1 MKNKKTLIWEILF
14 LVLVFGATVYGV
26 FRGEDLERIEEIIE
40 RTQKIYLVPAV
51 LCVVFFIWGE
61 SIIIYYMMGT
71 LHVRLKKWTCFL
83 FSSIGFFY
91 SCITPSASGGQPAQI
106 YYMKKKDVPI
116 PVSTLVLMVV
126 TITYKAV
133 LVLIGLG
140 MMVFGQGFIRK
151 YLTGVLPVF
160 YLGIA
165 LNVICVGV
173 LVLLVFHTTLAETIV
188 SKCLTLLEKI
198 HILRYKE
205 SRHEKLRC
213 GMEKYRET
221 AVYAD
226 PLSFPPDAEQPD
238 FYTGEEA
245 PHIVFTPYLRALAAQ
260 LTEGIA
266 SPAEKAKRIYDYV
279 TLNVRY
285 HFQPSY
291 FVHESIAENCARSRR
306 GDCGIM
312 ALTFITLCRIAG
324 IPARW
329 ESGFAVAPGDAG
341 CHDWA
346 RFYVAPKGWMYADCS
361 YGASMA
367 RRGDEVLRRHYF
379 GSLDTGRMVANSAF
393 EAPFD
398 PPMLG
403 FRSDPYDN
411 QSGEM
416 EADGVGLYGDD
427 TVTTKEVLK
436 FEEVE

>member
-1 MKNKKTLIWEILF
+1 MGYPIITVSRQYGSAGRDVARKVPEELKIPYYDKEVISMTAAQTGFSEEVVRNEERKRSVLSNPLFSLTQMIDVQVFMTQSEIIQQLAVQPCVIVGRCADYVLRDKEILS
-14 LVLVFGATVYGV
+14 VFINAPL
-26 FRGEDLERIEEIIE
+26 RDRIERVKTFYNRKE
-40 RTQKIYLVPAV
+40 RDIRALVPVAGQEV
-51 LCVVFFIWGE
+51 QAWLPLPAACPQQSNIELLDCTPGGVAAPEYAPQRTMWWKTNGVGE
-61 SIIIYYMMGT
+61 FSVTYRY
-71 LHVRLKKWTCFL
+71 L
-83 FSSIGFFY
+83 FRAEYTAPMSLS
-91 SCITPSASGGQPAQI
+91 
-106 YYMKKKDVPI
+106 
-116 PVSTLVLMVV
+116 LE
-126 TITYKAV
+126 
-133 LVLIGLG
+133 
-140 MMVFGQGFIRK
+140 
-151 YLTGVLPVF
+151 
-160 YLGIA
+160 
-165 LNVICVGV
+165 
-173 LVLLVFHTTLAETIV
+173 LA
-188 SKCLTLLEKI
+188 
-198 HILRYKE
+198 
-205 SRHEKLRC
+205 
-213 GMEKYRET
+213 
-221 AVYAD
+221 
-226 PLSFPPDAEQPD
+226 QPD
-238 FYTGEEA
+238 FDLEEQP

-260 LTEGIA
+260 LTEGIT

>member
-1 MKNKKTLIWEILF
+1 MRPPSWLPLPAACLSQSDIELEEFTEEPTVIAPENAPQRTVCWEADLTENRT
-14 LVLVFGATVYGV
+14 FGA
-26 FRGEDLERIEEIIE
+26 E
-40 RTQKIYLVPAV
+40 
-51 LCVVFFIWGE
+51 
-61 SIIIYYMMGT
+61 
-71 LHVRLKKWTCFL
+71 
-83 FSSIGFFY
+83 Y
-91 SCITPSASGGQPAQI
+91 S
-106 YYMKKKDVPI
+106 
-116 PVSTLVLMVV
+116 
-126 TITYKAV
+126 
-133 LVLIGLG
+133 
-140 MMVFGQGFIRK
+140 
-151 YLTGVLPVF
+151 
-160 YLGIA
+160 
-165 LNVICVGV
+165 
-173 LVLLVFHTTLAETIV
+173 
-188 SKCLTLLEKI
+188 
-198 HILRYKE
+198 
-205 SRHEKLRC
+205 
-213 GMEKYRET
+213 YRET

-226 PLSFPPDAEQPD
+226 PLSFTPDAEQPD
-238 FYTGEEA
+238 LYTGEEA